1 MLKWKQFTGILQYT
15 LSDSSHCEWISLHK
29 SHNKLTFD
37 INLSESGP
45 QVIF

>member
-15 LSDSSHCEWISLHK
+15 LIVSGSVLHK